1 MRVQSKSSQKLI
13 RELKA
18 FCESYQIPKE
28 IQDIYLEAFESI
40 SKAKLHNFLIL
51 ETENYKKGTALIV
64 LCLNSILAREESIKS
79 IRRLNL
85 TLIGTKN
92 WVLIDEVIMEC
103 AEIFEA
109 YRNLTFNVAVNFVKW
124 RMQMEES
131 LDSSNIDIYYEGCSY
146 IGTLENLP
154 EFLLES
160 QFSRVFH
167 FLKFDPFLVKC
178 SRVMEASQSFIC
190 LKNTYY
196 LIVTEEIY
204 NKAID
209 LENQLFNQKS
219 KTPIQHKITL
229 KKVSSDL
236 KPATTKTLTPARA
249 SSNKKIIFKEKR
261 QNSVNARNEI
271 SSKLKKTG
279 FKFID
284 KVLENYYISKQNSS
298 KDSKNQPNADSLI
311 NSDNTQTLNLD
322 SKDLNLHSKQSNEPP
337 KPYKA
342 KSKLP
347 PIFNPRLNDPEND
360 LKSSSII
367 DLPSKTTE
375 KKVAPRTKAKNYEK
389 EDSETRNF
397 MSVERMV
404 EKSQVCEDVL
414 NDLLKIFIKKNDLY
428 SLAYDELQN
437 ARNEKSALEKK
448 EIDLA
453 IAKGIKDD
461 LIEFY
466 LTVCNFEGLIQEVVY
481 LCIENTRKNVKIS
494 ENIKI
499 TETVLDEILETFL
512 ESISYEDIVEMCINF
527 ILETHKNAIKAL
539 TKVQNM
545 NEKTL
550 KLLGGQIIEESVIH
564 LLTNL
569 IVSNSIQE
577 VKEDIEFDS
586 IDSNKVLSL
595 FTESHVFDH
604 AGIQYFMF
612 SNSKFSSGSKEP
624 SESKQEMMMIGS
636 RCVIISALLESGYDF
651 FGCDSKNRLQKDF
664 VDLIKIYSTLTANE
678 RPVKGKTFSLKLEV
692 PYKAVEFEE
701 GSYFFFRSVVG
712 LYKNNYLI
720 YEIQTTDRNYSIC
733 FIQAPNLLEE
743 LETELKSF
751 KFDLFSKVEVILSQE
766 SSSREY
772 NNDILIPF
780 FQKSL
785 TWKVSWIEGLQLS
798 EDLHIKSCIECI
810 FLNFSHPYLS
820 SLPPSE
826 SSFKTLK
833 PPFIYCKFSIGLCN
847 TQLFTSLK
855 IPLIV
860 SLITTSDIGRK

>member
-13 RELKA
+13 RELKS
-18 FCESYQIPKE
+18 FWESYQIPKE
-28 IQDIYLEAFESI
+28 IQEIYLEAFESI
-40 SKAKLHNFLIL
+40 SKAKLHNFLIQ
-51 ETENYKKGTALIV
+51 ETESYQKGTALIV

-79 IRRLNL
+79 IRRLNS

-109 YRNLTFNVAVNFVKW
+109 YRNLTFNVGVNFVKW
-124 RMQMEES
+124 KKQIEES
-131 LDSSNIDIYYEGCSY
+131 LDSSNIDIYYEGSSY
-146 IGTLENLP
+146 IGTMENLLD
-154 EFLLES
+154 FLLES
-160 QFSRVFH
+160 QFARVFH
-167 FLKFDPFLVKC
+167 FAKSDPFLVRC
-178 SRVMEASQSFIC
+178 SRVMETSQSFIC
-190 LKNTYY
+190 HKNTYY

-209 LENQLFNQKS
+209 LENQLFNKKS

-236 KPATTKTLTPARA
+236 KPSPTKTMTPARA
-249 SSNKKIIFKEKR
+249 SSNKKLTFKEKR
-261 QNSVNARNEI
+261 QNSVHTRTEI

-298 KDSKNQPNADSLI
+298 KESKNHPSSDSQT
-311 NSDNTQTLNLD
+311 NSENIQTSNTD
-322 SKDLNLHSKQSNEPP
+322 SNDLNSHSKKP
-337 KPYKA
+337 KEDQKPLKV

-347 PIFNPRLNDPEND
+347 PLINPRLSETEND

-367 DLPSKTTE
+367 DLPSKITE
-375 KKVAPRTKAKNYEK
+375 KKVGPRTKVRIYEK

-404 EKSQVCEDVL
+404 ERSQVCEDVL
-414 NDLLKIFIKKNDLY
+414 NDLLKVYIKKTDLY

-437 ARNEKSALEKK
+437 ARYEKSLSDKR
-448 EIDLA
+448 EIDL
-453 IAKGIKDD
+453 IVAKGIKDE

-481 LCIENTRKNVKIS
+481 LCIENSRKNLRIS

-499 TETVLDEILETFL
+499 SENVLDEVIESYL
-512 ESISYEDIVEMCINF
+512 ESINYEDIVEECINF

-550 KLLGGQIIEESVIH
+550 KLIGNQMIEESIFH
-564 LLTNL
+564 LLPNL
-569 IVSNSIQE
+569 IVSSAIQE
-577 VKEDIEFDS
+577 VKEDIEFES
-586 IDSNKVLSL
+586 IDSKKVLNL
-595 FTESHVFDH
+595 FTESHIFDH

-624 SESKQEMMMIGS
+624 KESNSEMMMIGS
-636 RCVIISALLESGYDF
+636 RCVIISALLDSGYDF

-664 VDLIKIYSTLTANE
+664 VDLIKIYSTLTGNE
-678 RPVKGKTFSLKLEV
+678 RPVKGNKFSLKLEV

-701 GSYFFFRSVVG
+701 GKYFFFRSIVG
-712 LYKNNYLI
+712 LYKNNYLV
-720 YEIQTTDRNYSIC
+720 YEIQTIDRNYSIC
-733 FIQAPNLLEE
+733 FIQAPNLLQD
-743 LETELKSF
+743 LETELNSY

-772 NNDILIPF
+772 NNDVLIPF
-780 FQKSL
+780 FQKTA
-785 TWKVSWIEGLQLS
+785 TWKVSWIEGLQIS

-820 SLPPSE
+820 PLPSSE
-826 SSFKTLK
+826 SNFKTLQ
-833 PPFIYCKFSIGLCN
+833 PPFIYCKFYIGLCN

-860 SLITTSDIGRK
+860 SLITTSDVDRK